1 MHVSLIE
8 PSLVKNLVT
17 AANHVA
23 LTAHWIGSLILDWP
37 FDQVV
42 CVIST
47 VAATYL
53 KFPTVDLNAASLEGI
68 KKRFA
73 FKASG
78 SKVMALDSLDI
89 NPNTDDNP
97 LYIWSETLGALSKTL
112 PPPKCLAS
120 LSVCLASI
128 YLLIWIA

>member
-1 MHVSLIE
+1 MHVSLIA
-8 PSLVKNLVT
+8 PSLIENLVIE
-17 AANHVA
+17 ANHVA
-23 LTAHWIGSLILDWP
+23 FTAHWVGSLWLDWS

-42 CVIST
+42 CIIST
-47 VAATYL
+47 IAAAL
-53 KFPTVDLNAASLEGI
+53 LAKLTVDLNATSLEGI

-73 FKASG
+73 FKTSG
-78 SKVMALDSLDI
+78 SKVVALQGLNI

-112 PPPKCLAS
+112 PPAKCLAS

-128 YLLIWIA
+128 FLLIWIA